1 MNRVVGAPGSQPSLR
16 EANSARIVEAVKAY
30 GRITQVELASA
41 TGLSPAT
48 VSNIVKQ
55 LLEQGVV
62 ETSATTR
69 SGRRAQLVS
78 LRPSSA
84 LAVGMH
90 IGRRSLDLVLAD
102 ATLEVVASTRMPL
115 PADHRSDTTLDR
127 AALLVA
133 DLADQV
139 GAEMEHIGGVGLAL
153 PSSVG
158 RGGRTGA
165 FQLPGWEELDVDEL
179 LSARIQRRVLVVKE
193 ADAGALAESRLGALR
208 GAEGALYVHAS
219 HTTESSLVLRGVVHS
234 GFRSGAGALG
244 HVRVDAAGQICRCGA
259 RGCLSTV
266 VSSEALAE
274 LVRISHGPMDLRSI
288 VKAAR
293 DGDPG
298 CRQVIADAASVIG
311 TALADLATV
320 VAPERITWGGELAT
334 VGEAFVG
341 PLREAMRSRP
351 LLPPVDELLAAPA
364 FPVDGCAR
372 GALVAIH
379 DLINAAPAGSVE
391 G

>member
-41 TGLSPAT
+41 TGLSAAT
-48 VSNIVKQ
+48 VSNIVNQ

-62 ETSATTR
+62 GTSATTR

-90 IGRRSLDLVLAD
+90 IGRRSLGLVLAD

-139 GAEMEHIGGVGLAL
+139 GADMEHIGGVGLAL

-179 LSARIQRRVLVVKE
+179 SARIQRRVLVVKE

-208 GAEGALYVHAS
+208 GVEGALYVHAS
-219 HTTESSLVLRGVVHS
+219 HTTESSLVLRGVVHG
-234 GFRSGAGALG
+234 GFRAGAGALG

-259 RGCLSTV
+259 RGCLNTV
-266 VSSEALAE
+266 VSGEALAE
-274 LVRISHGPMDLRSI
+274 LVRLSHGPMDLRSI

-298 CRQVIADAASVIG
+298 WRPEGAG
-311 TALADLATV
+311 ALA
-320 VAPERITWGGELAT
+320 PGIQ
-334 VGEAFVG
+334 
-341 PLREAMRSRP
+341 
-351 LLPPVDELLAAPA
+351 
-364 FPVDGCAR
+364 
-372 GALVAIH
+372 
-379 DLINAAPAGSVE
+379 
-391 G
+391 